1 MTIIGQLLWLCLIL
15 FCLMIEDFAFLLM
28 YHGEA
33 SQLVCTADHLSG
45 FYLVHG
51 TEKNFRTTCGS
62 FVVILTVFLGFFCL
76 YLIESS
82 LSLFFLLLTCYY
94 IFDQGCAQL
103 FSFKDTC

>member
-1 MTIIGQLLWLCLIL
+1 MTIIGQLLWLCLRL

-62 FVVILTVFLGFFCL
+62 FVVILTFFFVFF
-76 YLIESS
+76 
-82 LSLFFLLLTCYY
+82 LSLFDRVFIVAIFFTLNLLIY
-94 IFDQGCAQL
+94 F
-103 FSFKDTC
+103 